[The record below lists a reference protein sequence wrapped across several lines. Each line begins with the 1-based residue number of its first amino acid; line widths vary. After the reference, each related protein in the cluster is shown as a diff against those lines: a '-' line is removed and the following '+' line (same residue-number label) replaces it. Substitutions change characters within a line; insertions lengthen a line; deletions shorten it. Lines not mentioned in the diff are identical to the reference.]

1 MSIASVS
8 RVLNGLPASPDM
20 ERRVRADDVGVAP
33 AHGLTLTAVGYPE
46 DPADYL
52 RRATLT
58 RALRVVSPR
67 IR

>member
-1 MSIASVS
+1 VGSGRRAPDW
-8 RVLNGLPASPDM
+8 PATLL